1 MTIEGKGDYD
11 ALQTWPFQKKIT
23 MVLMAQGNGDH
34 MIDAFHSD
42 PRSSLFQRPES
53 DLNAFGLPVLISSID
68 SLSNLPFIKENT
80 MFIKLIV
87 E

>member
-1 MTIEGKGDYD
+1 MILFLGDYD

-23 MVLMAQGNGDH
+23 MMLMDQGNGDH

-42 PRSSLFQRPES
+42 PQSSLFQRPES
-53 DLNAFGLPVLISSID
+53 DLSPFVLPVLISSIE
-68 SLSNLPFIKENT
+68 SLSNLLFIKEDT
-80 MFIKLIV
+80 MFINLII